1 MKKKIGLLLALSM
14 LASVLIGCGGP
25 VEVDKDGDGKIEII
39 CTIYP
44 VYDWVSQIAGERAN
58 VTYLLDSGVDLHN
71 YQPTVKDL
79 VSIKESDL
87 FIYVGGD
94 SDEWA
99 DDILDR
105 SFNHINLMELASE
118 LTLDEEESEGMQEVE
133 DDHGHNHAHADEHVW
148 MSVEIAQELVEG
160 IMETLME
167 IDPENANYYKSNG
180 DTYLDELELLG
191 DEFEEALE
199 EYAGSTI
206 IVADRFPLLY
216 LVNDY
221 DLEYFAAFS
230 GCSADAEVSFETLKF
245 LSDKYDE
252 LGHTYMFQLED
263 SGQKIASSI
272 LGTNQNVLTIN
283 SMQSVTGDIAE
294 LSYINIMK
302 TNLETLVKAFA
313 KHNEIDEDVQLEETE
328 SVDGDLAE
336 TQGAEEAL

>member
-160 IMETLME
+160 IMETLIE

>member
-44 VYDWVSQIAGERAN
+44 VYDWVSQISGERAN

-160 IMETLME
+160 IMETLIE

>member
-1 MKKKIGLLLALSM
+1 MKKRMALLIALSM
-14 LASVLIGCGGP
+14 LVSVVTGCGGP
-25 VEVDKDGDGKIEII
+25 VEIDKDGDGKLEIT

-44 VYDWVSQIAGERAN
+44 VYDWVSKIAGDKAN

-99 DDILDR
+99 DDIVDR
-105 SFNHINLMELASE
+105 SFNHINLMELAGE

-133 DDHGHNHAHADEHVW
+133 DDHGHDHAHADEHVW
-148 MSVEIAQELVEG
+148 MSVEISQDLVEG

-180 DTYLDELELLG
+180 DAYLDELELLE
-191 DEFEEALE
+191 DEYELALAQ
-199 EYAGSTI
+199 YTGATI

-216 LVNDY
+216 LVEDY

-263 SGQKIASSI
+263 SGQKIAASI

-283 SMQSVTGDIAE
+283 SMQSVTGDISE
-294 LSYINIMK
+294 LSYVNIMK
-302 TNLETLVKAFA
+302 ENLETLVKALS
-313 KHNEIDEDVQLEETE
+313 KHNESEELEEEVVSEDVDVATTEETE
-328 SVDGDLAE
+328 E
-336 TQGAEEAL
+336 TL